1 MNTFLLIL
9 SIVLLA
15 LSILFLIHTL
25 SVNKYAKIDSDKLPK
40 DNLAVVVNSDCFNYY
55 NNAMAQVV
63 AAAGAGAGA
72 GLAPAA
78 GAGAG
83 AGAGLAPEK
92 CIGKHAEEFHNQYV
106 NYRKMC
112 ISTASIT
119 MAGSIALFIMA
130 IKL

>member
-15 LSILFLIHTL
+15 LSILFLVHTL
-25 SVNKYAKIDSDKLPK
+25 SVNKYAKIDSDKPPK

-55 NNAMAQVV
+55 NNAMAQAG
-63 AAAGAGAGA
+63 AAAVAV
-72 GLAPAA
+72 PA
-78 GAGAG
+78 
-83 AGAGLAPEK
+83 LPKKCDEK
-92 CIGKHAEEFHNQYV
+92 GTEEFHNQFV
-106 NYRKMC
+106 TYRKVC

>member
-25 SVNKYAKIDSDKLPK
+25 SVNKYAKIDSDKPPK
-40 DNLAVVVNSDCFNYY
+40 DDLAVVVNSDCFNYY
-55 NNAMAQVV
+55 NNAMAQAGAAAVAV
-63 AAAGAGAGA
+63 AAAGAAA
-72 GLAPAA
+72 VAVPA
-78 GAGAG
+78 
-83 AGAGLAPEK
+83 LPKKCDEK
-92 CIGKHAEEFHNQYV
+92 GTEEFHNQFV
-106 NYRKMC
+106 TYRKMC